1 MEYSYVY
8 SHVLTAGHCICDQV
22 NSNKD
27 VRCGSTSINQLRP
40 LLNEITVYGGSYKES
55 EMKSANYKYTWIM
68 DFAYIMGD
76 FESYDVGVAGV
87 DPNNRKFFDTEKLFK
102 DLKKSKIVPLCL
114 GKESLDI
121 TNKAVKGAG
130 WGVEYEE
137 IPKIKPR
144 KPIFSSC
151 MTSQASPDMWRFQ
164 NCDLDRLS
172 VSPGSKNLECY
183 KKRSPPDYK
192 KGQSQKCEKI
202 FNDAQNILDGHWIIP
217 YKIGQ
222 SPSKTIKDKL
232 SKVDKIYLSST
243 LDPNERFDDLKD
255 PEVCY
260 NPDLLSNNGWCYLKD
275 FPEKWEAQSA
285 GKSWNREAWGI
296 CSPACDSNMNQV
308 IQ

>member
-55 EMKSANYKYTWIM
+55 EMMSANYQYSWIM

-76 FESYDVGVAGV
+76 FETYDVGIAGIN
-87 DPNNRKFFDTEKLFK
+87 PHNKKFFKTEEVFK

-121 TNKAVKGAG
+121 TNKDVKGAG
-130 WGVEYEE
+130 WGVEYIE
-137 IPKIKPR
+137 IPEVKPR
-144 KPIFSSC
+144 KPMYSSC

-164 NCDLDRLS
+164 NCDPGRL
-172 VSPGSKNLECY
+172 VPNLPGSKNLECF
-183 KKRSPPDYK
+183 KKIDPPDYK
-192 KGQSQKCEKI
+192 SGQKQKCEKI
-202 FNDAQNILDGHWIIP
+202 FNDAQNVKDE
-217 YKIGQ
+217 Q
-222 SPSKTIKDKL
+222 TPSNTIKDKVA
-232 SKVDKIYLSST
+232 KIDKIYLSST

-255 PEVCY
+255 PEICY
-260 NPDLLSNNGWCYLKD
+260 NPELLSNNGWCYLKD
-275 FPEKWEAQSA
+275 FPEKWEA
-285 GKSWNREAWGI
+285 KSDPFAKPWNREAWGI
-296 CSPACDSNMNQV
+296 CSPSCDSNINQV
-308 IQ
+308 MQ